1 MNKGVFF
8 PQLDGSIHKHKK
20 KDESIEQHKAKTEWS
35 VNLNEWGKK
44 EADSDVKQRAIFSI
58 LKC

>member
-1 MNKGVFF
+1 MSKGFF
-8 PQLDGSIHKHKK
+8 LLDGSIHKYKK

-35 VNLNEWGKK
+35 VNSHEWEKM
-44 EADSDVKQRAIFSI
+44 ADSDVKQQSIFSI